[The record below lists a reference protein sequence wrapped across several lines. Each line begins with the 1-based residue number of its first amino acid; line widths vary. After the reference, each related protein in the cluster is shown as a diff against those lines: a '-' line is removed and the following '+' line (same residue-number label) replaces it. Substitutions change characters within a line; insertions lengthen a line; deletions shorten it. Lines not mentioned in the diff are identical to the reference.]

1 MSCSNQNFK
10 TWLTDISS
18 LTSDIS
24 IRKHQKNNT
33 LIEQNKNENNKLIIL
48 ENTDDKRKDIF
59 GNEIKKGGKQKISF
73 IDNPI
78 LLNNNSN
85 DDKEKSLESEN
96 DKIVNIINVE
106 SYKEYNKLMSFN
118 TIGKEI
124 YPDSICC
131 QTCFIF

>member
-10 TWLTDISS
+10 TGLTDISS

-78 LLNNNSN
+78 LLNQN
-85 DDKEKSLESEN
+85 LELKV
-96 DKIVNIINVE
+96 DNINEIIYIE
-106 SYKEYNKLMSFN
+106 SFKEYNKLMSFN